1 LLFRPRERAS
11 RLPIPKL
18 NTRKVRARL
27 AVWLPRNRQR
37 TIALLE
43 EAMIRKLIFAAFAL
57 PLISAMLS
65 GCVVYEGGG
74 YYHHPHYFHDRY

>member
-1 LLFRPRERAS
+1 
-11 RLPIPKL
+11 
-18 NTRKVRARL
+18 
-27 AVWLPRNRQR
+27 
-37 TIALLE
+37 
-43 EAMIRKLIFAAFAL
+43 MIRKLIFAAFAL